1 MRPVKHVWAASAQTK
16 LAKPLYFSAE
26 HEPMAEPKKRN
37 IGLLVAGFGLV
48 IGGVAIVLLV
58 LNIRTGNLPI
68 AAGLAL
74 MVIAIA
80 LTMFGVTLNAH
91 EKKQK

>member
-1 MRPVKHVWAASAQTK
+1 
-16 LAKPLYFSAE
+16 
-26 HEPMAEPKKRN
+26 MAELKKRKL
-37 IGLLVAGFGLV
+37 GLLVAGFG
-48 IGGVAIVLLV
+48 IAIESVAIVLLI
-58 LNIRTGNLPI
+58 LNIGTGSPPI

-74 MVIAIA
+74 MVIRVI